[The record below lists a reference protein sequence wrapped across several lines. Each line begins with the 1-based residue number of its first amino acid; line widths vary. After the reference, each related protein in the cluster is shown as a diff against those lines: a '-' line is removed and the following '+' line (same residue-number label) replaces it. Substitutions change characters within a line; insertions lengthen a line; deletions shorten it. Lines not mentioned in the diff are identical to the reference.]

1 MEHNHVQTLERLIRS
16 GLQPLA
22 IESNSKKPLHKGW
35 TKESIDLASVLIHN
49 TNRYGLRMGDQSLQ
63 CLDIDSKNHDDPEG
77 MLKQVFSMLKKQG
90 FDFSN
95 VIVQETINKGAHIIY
110 RADTLKKSVKISRK
124 KSGETLIE
132 TRGQGAYIVM
142 WELEKFNNID
152 RLTTISPEME
162 KMLLNTAKAFDE
174 SISKSDNVFTQF
186 NETTSCVDLLVSY
199 GWSIVGDSDDR
210 WVEMLRSGETTST
223 SSGKVFKDS
232 NRAYI
237 FSTSTNLLSETLLSP
252 ADIEIELRYSGNI
265 KAFAVAQ
272 GGSVNTDHTHK
283 ISDVEYFTS
292 YTTDDLIEYAKT
304 NPSKMMLG
312 GLWLRDENLILF
324 AETNI
329 GKSVLAQQIGLNLAL
344 GKSMHDIYLP
354 NEMDEQNVMYFD
366 FELSKRQMGNRLGE
380 EYANIPTYKVM
391 KPTSNLAMG
400 SFQVL
405 SAIESELKKGWADV
419 VIIDNI
425 TAIQVDNEKAAAG
438 GELLQKLN
446 SLRTEYNVSMCIVT
460 HTTKRPKY
468 FEIGVYDLA
477 GSSQLSNQID
487 NLIALGYSSRD
498 KNERYLK
505 QLKVRDTDFVFQAD
519 NVLVMNLAKI
529 DGTLKFTITDTID
542 EKQLIGERVDRTERD
557 TEIQAL
563 ADKGISSRKIADTL
577 GLGKSRVAQI
587 IKNNRSGM

>member
-1 MEHNHVQTLERLIRS
+1 MKKSYEDTLERLLQM
-16 GLQPLA
+16 GLCPMA
-22 IESNSKKPLHKGW
+22 IKRHNKKPFHKW
-35 TKESIDLASVLIHN
+35 KDETIAKAMFLKYKTDC
-49 TNRYGLRMGDQSLQ
+49 YGLRMGDQSLQ
-63 CLDIDSKNHDDPEG
+63 CLDIDSKNHDDPQG
-77 MLKQVFSMLKKQG
+77 MLKQFFSMLKKQG
-90 FDFSN
+90 FDFNN
-95 VIVQETINKGAHIIY
+95 VIVQETVNKGAHIIY
-110 RADTLKKSVKISRK
+110 RADTLKKSVIISRK
-124 KSGETLIE
+124 RSGERLIE

-199 GWSIVGDSDDR
+199 GWSIVVDSDDR
-210 WVEMLRSGETTST
+210 WVEMLRPGETTST

-252 ADIEIELRYSGNI
+252 ADIEIELRYSGNK

-283 ISDVEYFTS
+283 RSDVEYFTS

-312 GLWLRDENLILF
+312 GLWLKDENLILF

-344 GKSMHDIYLP
+344 GRSMHDIYLP

-557 TEIQAL
+557 SEIQAL
-563 ADKGISSRKIADTL
+563 ADKGISSRQIAETL

>member
-1 MEHNHVQTLERLIRS
+1 MKKSYSTLYEKLFAS

-22 IESNSKKPLHKGW
+22 IIPDKKQPFHKEWSNRRIPIEEVMKY
-35 TKESIDLASVLIHN
+35 N
-49 TNRYGLRMGDQSLQ
+49 TDRFGLRMGDQDLQ

-77 MLKQVFSMLKKQG
+77 MLKQFFSMLKKQG

-124 KSGETLIE
+124 RSGETLIE

-142 WELEKFNNID
+142 WEPERFNNID

-162 KMLLNTAKAFDE
+162 QMLLNTAKAFDE

-186 NETTSCVDLLVSY
+186 NESTSCVDLLVSY
-199 GWSIVGDSDDR
+199 GWSIVGDSDNR

-237 FSTSTNLLSETLLSP
+237 FSTSTVLPSETLLSP
-252 ADIEIELRYSGNI
+252 ADIEIELRYSGNK
-265 KAFAVAQ
+265 KAFASAQ
-272 GGSVNTDHTHK
+272 GGSVNTDNTYAS
-283 ISDVEYFTS
+283 SDVEYFTS

-312 GLWLRDENLILF
+312 GLWLKDENLILF

-329 GKSVLAQQIGLNLAL
+329 GKSVLAQQIGLNLAQ
-344 GKSMHDIYLP
+344 GKSMHDTYLP
-354 NEMDEQNVMYFD
+354 NEMGEQNVMYFD
-366 FELSKRQMGNRLGE
+366 FENSKRQMGNRLGE

-460 HTTKRPKY
+460 HTTKKPKY

-477 GSSQLSNQID
+477 GSSQLPNQID
-487 NLIALGYSSRD
+487 NQIALGFSSRD
-498 KNERYLK
+498 KNERYIK

-519 NVLVMNLAKI
+519 NVLVMKLGKV
-529 DGTLKFTITDTID
+529 DGSLKFTITETIH
-542 EKQLIGERVDRTERD
+542 EK
-557 TEIQAL
+557 
-563 ADKGISSRKIADTL
+563 
-577 GLGKSRVAQI
+577 
-587 IKNNRSGM
+587 